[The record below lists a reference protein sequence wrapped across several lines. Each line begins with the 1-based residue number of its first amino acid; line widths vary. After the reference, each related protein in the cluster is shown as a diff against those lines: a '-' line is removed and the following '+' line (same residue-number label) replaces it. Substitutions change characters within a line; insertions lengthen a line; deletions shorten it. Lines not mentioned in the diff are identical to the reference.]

1 MKRKLRKSLD
11 LFKNY
16 METAFASL
24 DVSEKKIL
32 SNFTRT
38 LFILAFVLTLSYCTS
53 DKETI
58 KEPDYT
64 DTKQLQNLRYSDPRA
79 KPLVEIVEKLEKN
92 SVSFSG
98 EFSMKI
104 LSGEKLREVNNVN
117 GKIFFDRPTGKV
129 KIQLMEPFFGLIISQ
144 IISDNNV
151 IRIKS
156 SGQEKIHEQEM
167 GDIHMVDPTSRKPI
181 VIPYPI
187 IYFTIAQNFIEE
199 FKSDKS
205 FLSPSE
211 KRVLV
216 KRGKDEYKYFFYEKG
231 LASLEYISSQRNMK
245 AICQVPDKYRNG
257 DHPPE
262 RLSTRVTDT
271 SSEIEKDTSQ
281 VDIQYKNV
289 KRNVT
294 IPANTFNF

>member
-1 MKRKLRKSLD
+1 MKKTNSIILLITVILFLD
-11 LFKNY
+11 
-16 METAFASL
+16 S
-24 DVSEKKIL
+24 
-32 SNFTRT
+32 
-38 LFILAFVLTLSYCTS
+38 CTT
-53 DKETI
+53 DKTNVKDI
-58 KEPDYT
+58 VYT
-64 DTKQLQNLRYSDPRA
+64 DTKQLQNLRYNDPRA
-79 KPLVEIVEKLEKN
+79 KSLVEIVERLEKN
-92 SVSFSG
+92 SVSFTG

-104 LSGEKLREVNNVN
+104 QSGENLREVNNVN

-144 IISDNNV
+144 IISDSTT

-156 SGQEKIHEQEM
+156 SGQEKIHEQQM
-167 GDIHMVDPTSRKPI
+167 GDIHMTDPTSRKAI

-205 FLSPSE
+205 YLSPVE

-216 KRGKDEYKYFFYEKG
+216 KRGNDEYNYIFYDKG
-231 LASLEYISSQRNMK
+231 LASLEFLSTEKKIK
-245 AICQVPDKYRNG
+245 AICQVPENYRTG
-257 DHPPE
+257 DHPPG
-262 RLSTRVTDT
+262 RLFTRVTESSTDQDT
-271 SSEIEKDTSQ
+271 SK

>member
-1 MKRKLRKSLD
+1 MKHTLRILLSISII
-11 LFKNY
+11 LFLGFCK
-16 METAFASL
+16 T
-24 DVSEKKIL
+24 
-32 SNFTRT
+32 
-38 LFILAFVLTLSYCTS
+38 
-53 DKETI
+53 DKENI
-58 KEPDYT
+58 KDPNYT
-64 DTKQLQNLRYSDPRA
+64 DSKQAQNLKYNDPRA
-79 KPLVEIVEKLEKN
+79 KSLVEIVERLEKN
-92 SVSFSG
+92 SVSFTG

-104 LSGEKLREVNNVN
+104 QSGENLREVNNVN

-144 IISDNNV
+144 IISDSNT

-156 SGQEKIHEQEM
+156 SGQEKIYEQPM

-205 FLSPSE
+205 YLSPAD

-216 KRGKDEYKYFFYEKG
+216 KRGNDEYKYTFYDKG
-231 LASLEYISSQRNMK
+231 LASLEFLSTEKKIK
-245 AICQVPDKYRNG
+245 AICDVPETHRTG
-257 DHPPE
+257 DHPPG
-262 RLSTRVTDT
+262 RLSTRVTDST
-271 SSEIEKDTSQ
+271 TDMDTSK
-281 VDIQYKNV
+281 VEIQYKNV

-294 IPANTFNF
+294 IPGNTFSF

>member
-1 MKRKLRKSLD
+1 MKNILQN
-11 LFKNY
+11 LFLIS
-16 METAFASL
+16 FL
-24 DVSEKKIL
+24 
-32 SNFTRT
+32 FT
-38 LFILAFVLTLSYCTS
+38 LNHCTS
-53 DKETI
+53 DREVI
-58 KEPDYT
+58 KDEGYT
-64 DTKQLQNLRYSDPRA
+64 DTKQLQNLRYNDQRA
-79 KPLVEIVEKLEKN
+79 KSLVEIVEKLEKN
-92 SVSFSG
+92 SVSFTG

-117 GKIFFDRPTGKV
+117 GKIFFDRNTGKV

-144 IISDNNV
+144 IISDNT
-151 IRIKS
+151 IIKIKS

-205 FLSPSE
+205 YLSPAE

-216 KRGKDEYKYFFYEKG
+216 KSGKDEFKYFFYEMA
-231 LASLEYISSQRNMK
+231 LCSLEYISTERNMK
-245 AICQVPDKYRNG
+245 AICQVPEKYRNG

-262 RLSTRVTDT
+262 RLTTRVT
-271 SSEIEKDTSQ
+271 EINGELEKDTSQ

-289 KRNVT
+289 RRNVT